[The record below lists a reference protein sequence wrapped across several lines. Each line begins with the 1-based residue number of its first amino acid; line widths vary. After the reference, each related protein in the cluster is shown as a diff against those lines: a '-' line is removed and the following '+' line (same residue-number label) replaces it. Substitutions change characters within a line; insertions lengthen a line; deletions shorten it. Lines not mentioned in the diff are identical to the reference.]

1 MIPMGAGL
9 GGGSSDAASTLI
21 GLNTLWDLHLDIA
34 TLCQLGLK
42 LGADVPFFIFGQ
54 NAFVEGIGEKLQAI
68 SLETQDFVVIF
79 PNQGIATAQIFQD
92 PQLTRNHAPIT
103 ISDFLASSWKD
114 PKFGNDL
121 QPVAS
126 KICPE
131 VNRALDWIAQLAPSS
146 VKRMTG
152 SGSSVFAA
160 IPKSFS
166 AHEIDLMLQK
176 LPSGW
181 VGRLVQGL
189 KQNPA
194 YNSV

>member
-1 MIPMGAGL
+1 
-9 GGGSSDAASTLI
+9 
-21 GLNTLWDLHLDIA
+21 
-34 TLCQLGLK
+34 
-42 LGADVPFFIFGQ
+42 
-54 NAFVEGIGEKLQAI
+54 
-68 SLETQDFVVIF
+68 
-79 PNQGIATAQIFQD
+79 
-92 PQLTRNHAPIT
+92 LTRNHAPIT
-103 ISDFLASSWKD
+103 IADFLASSWKD

-131 VNRALDWIAQLAPSS
+131 VNRALDWIAQQAPDS

-152 SGSSVFAA
+152 SGSCVFAA
-160 IPKSFS
+160 IPKTIS
-166 AHEIDLMLQK
+166 APEVDRMLQK

-181 VGRLVQGL
+181 VGRLVRGL